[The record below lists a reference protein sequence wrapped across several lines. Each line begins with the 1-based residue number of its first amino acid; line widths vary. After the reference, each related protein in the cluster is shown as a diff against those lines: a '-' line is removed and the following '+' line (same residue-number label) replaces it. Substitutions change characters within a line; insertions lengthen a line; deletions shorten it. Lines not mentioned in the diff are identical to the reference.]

1 MQYVLKA
8 LSLNEERTNYM
19 DKFITSVKVGPKGQI
34 VIPKE
39 VREIFDIKSGDSLV
53 ILANKR
59 KGIGLV
65 KMDDANAFILK
76 TLDRENTKND

>member
-1 MQYVLKA
+1 
-8 LSLNEERTNYM
+8 M

>member
-1 MQYVLKA
+1 
-8 LSLNEERTNYM
+8 M
-19 DKFITSVKVGPKGQI
+19 DKFITSVKVGRKGQI